1 MSPPAAGAQRAVKA
15 PDLEQKAEEIGRI
28 MGVIA
33 NPRRLLVLCRLAETG
48 EMTVTQL
55 TEAIG
60 LSQSALSQHLAIMR
74 ATGLLATRKDGLN
87 VFYSIADSRA
97 LDLMQSLERIYCRT

>member
-1 MSPPAAGAQRAVKA
+1 VTA
-15 PDLEQKAEEIGRI
+15 PDLALKAEEVARI
-28 MGVIA
+28 IGVIA
-33 NPRRLLVLCRLAETG
+33 NARRLLVLCRLAEAG

-87 VFYSIADSRA
+87 VFYSIADPRA